1 MQQQQQPAKQTLSMH
16 APFTVSHIVPLCL
29 DDEKSLRAESTEDS
43 CFFLTSLTAPDN
55 RFIESTLGK

>member
-1 MQQQQQPAKQTLSMH
+1 LFACVQQQQPAKQTLSMH

-43 CFFLTSLTAPDN
+43 CFF
-55 RFIESTLGK
+55 